1 MLLNELNISDG
12 KIINFNS
19 SLLELK
25 ILLQD
30 WQEQRW
36 LITFKDV
43 LSIQSMS
50 VECEE
55 LSHVEILKEDNFK
68 KYTLEYFADE
78 NSINYFCYNFYG
90 VWSDRALLT
99 IIATNN
105 YSISK
110 LDDH

>member
-19 SLLELK
+19 SVLELK
-25 ILLQD
+25 IYLQD
-30 WQEQRW
+30 WQEQKW

-55 LSHVEILKEDNFK
+55 LSHLEILKEEDFK
-68 KYTLEYFADE
+68 KYTLEYFTDE
-78 NSINYFCYNFYG
+78 NSIDYFCYNFYG
-90 VWSDRALLT
+90 VWSDKALLK

-110 LDDH
+110 LAEH